1 MVVERQNDFEFKV
14 TCTLGIFLIIFFTLS
29 YLSKTKYTNI
39 SDVVGILFI
48 ALLILS
54 STALIL
60 FSFFNLLFNRLI
72 IKLIRRQYLFA
83 SKVKVSEYWLC
94 HINDVKIQCSR
105 TVGSYGTVS
114 EHCKIILVGALH
126 VEIENDFN
134 EGCSEKLAQYLADRI
149 KVFLAK

>member
-1 MVVERQNDFEFKV
+1 
-14 TCTLGIFLIIFFTLS
+14 
-29 YLSKTKYTNI
+29 
-39 SDVVGILFI
+39 
-48 ALLILS
+48 
-54 STALIL
+54 
-60 FSFFNLLFNRLI
+60 
-72 IKLIRRQYLFA
+72 LFA
-83 SKVKVSEYWLC
+83 GRHGACLEDGVLTGMAAAIVLKASLQTASKVSEYWLC